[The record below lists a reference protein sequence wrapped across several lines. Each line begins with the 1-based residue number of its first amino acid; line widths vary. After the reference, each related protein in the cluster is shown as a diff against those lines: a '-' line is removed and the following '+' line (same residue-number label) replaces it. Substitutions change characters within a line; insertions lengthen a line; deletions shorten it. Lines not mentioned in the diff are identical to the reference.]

1 MKCQICKQE
10 EALWV
15 MQDIAGELSFYRP
28 GYHIRGFKTTKVCDK
43 CKEKILQSF
52 LSGDKTYDKV
62 NIVIMQEDK

>member
-1 MKCQICKQE
+1 
-10 EALWV
+10 